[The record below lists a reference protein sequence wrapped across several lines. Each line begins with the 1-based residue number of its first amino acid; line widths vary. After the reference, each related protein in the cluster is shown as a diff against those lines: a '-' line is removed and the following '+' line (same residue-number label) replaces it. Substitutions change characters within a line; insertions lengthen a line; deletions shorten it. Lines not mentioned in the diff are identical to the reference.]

1 MIDFGQKLQCKRMAT
16 YNYVGEGQL
25 SRTVDPRHAL
35 TLRRQE
41 ENQLLK
47 KIFFFHLVKF
57 ESCEIHDDDQIFFC

>member
-1 MIDFGQKLQCKRMAT
+1 MAT

-41 ENQLLK
+41 KNQLLK
-47 KIFFFHLVKF
+47 KIFFHLVKF
-57 ESCEIHDDDQIFFC
+57 ESCEIHDDDQIFFLLASFQ

>member
-1 MIDFGQKLQCKRMAT
+1 MAT

-41 ENQLLK
+41 KNQLLK
-47 KIFFFHLVKF
+47 KIFFHLVKF
-57 ESCEIHDDDQIFFC
+57 ESCEIHDDDQIFFFLLASFQ

>member
-1 MIDFGQKLQCKRMAT
+1 MAT

-41 ENQLLK
+41 KNQLLK
-47 KIFFFHLVKF
+47 KIFFSSGEVR
-57 ESCEIHDDDQIFFC
+57 IV